1 MKSVQV
7 LPGQGIYMNVA
18 GANLIPGIATT
29 FLVVPSSENAY
40 QIFMSLFSLDSAGFV
55 HSTSKSYGKESNA
68 SWPHK
73 PGPGRDT
80 HTFVRPGLPPAS
92 GAWMDHS
99 QNPIIMNTTNSKQF
113 KHKRNL
119 LHCLL
124 HCLCPDMSKGL
135 QLWQHGLFLQAC
147 C

>member
-7 LPGQGIYMNVA
+7 LPGQGIYMNVE

-68 SWPHK
+68 S
-73 PGPGRDT
+73 
-80 HTFVRPGLPPAS
+80 
-92 GAWMDHS
+92 
-99 QNPIIMNTTNSKQF
+99 
-113 KHKRNL
+113 
-119 LHCLL
+119 
-124 HCLCPDMSKGL
+124 
-135 QLWQHGLFLQAC
+135 
-147 C
+147 